1 MKDFLKQIDF
11 PLLKKQKKSLLKVIE
26 NTDDVKMLEHLEGIL
41 VLIDSLQEEVVD
53 NYGYKES
60 KVFTLNKEK

>member
-1 MKDFLKQIDF
+1 MEKFLKGIDF

-26 NTDDVKMLEHLEGIL
+26 DIDDVKKLEHLEGIIN
-41 VLIDSLQEEVVD
+41 LINQIQDEAVD

-60 KVFTLNKEK
+60 TVFALSKK